1 VRCGKCGRPL
11 YVDVNRYRCASGP
24 GLGCGGVAVR
34 SDMLEEYVTGAVL
47 DALES
52 PRVQQAVT
60 AGADTD
66 ALRRAELL
74 AEIRKAQDKR
84 AEARRDWA
92 EDVID
97 KEDWLDIK
105 QRTDDRR
112 QSRPQPGHGQPGQP
126 GAQGIPGPRAADG
139 SPAPADGIRLAALVS
154 SSPAAEQGCLVM
166 HDRAMG
172 LRMLLAEVSDRLAG
186 AELTYQEVGATAG
199 DLPAGYRHFACSV
212 PVGHGRQIFARA
224 GDAVC
229 GWRVQLGAG
238 LQVSASART
247 AAPGAVVILGL
258 GIGPIRLRAP
268 CRVVY
273 TVGGPRRRGFAYG
286 TLAGHPESGEEA
298 FMIEHH
304 DHDTVSLK
312 ITAFSRPATRLA
324 KLTSPVGA
332 IVQRQVTARYLRSLG
347 EVARP

>member
-105 QRTDDRR
+105 QRTDDR
-112 QSRPQPGHGQPGQP
+112 
-126 GAQGIPGPRAADG
+126 INRAAPNTTG
-139 SPAPADGIRLAALVS
+139 SPAPRPCSATSPSHAVRDAWEQWNTDRRRAAVKAVLNRVTVS
-154 SSPAAEQGCLVM
+154 PDSPGRKGSR
-166 HDRAMG
+166 DRA
-172 LRMLLAEVSDRLAG
+172 LRMEALRQQTEFDWRL
-186 AELTYQEVGATAG
+186 
-199 DLPAGYRHFACSV
+199 
-212 PVGHGRQIFARA
+212 
-224 GDAVC
+224 
-229 GWRVQLGAG
+229 W
-238 LQVSASART
+238 
-247 AAPGAVVILGL
+247 
-258 GIGPIRLRAP
+258 
-268 CRVVY
+268 
-273 TVGGPRRRGFAYG
+273 
-286 TLAGHPESGEEA
+286 
-298 FMIEHH
+298 
-304 DHDTVSLK
+304 
-312 ITAFSRPATRLA
+312 
-324 KLTSPVGA
+324 
-332 IVQRQVTARYLRSLG
+332 
-347 EVARP
+347 